1 MTQTIALV
9 DDDRNILTSIS
20 MALEREGFKVQTY
33 IDGESALIGLTRN
46 PPDLAILDIK
56 MPRMDGE
63 SCLKNL
69 KKNVNSYNI
78 FNFKRRRS

>member
-46 PPDLAILDIK
+46 PPD
-56 MPRMDGE
+56 P
-63 SCLKNL
+63 
-69 KKNVNSYNI
+69 VSYTHLTLPTM
-78 FNFKRRRS
+78 FEV